1 VSGLRRILTLT
12 LLGLSACE
20 VRRVTVPTMR
30 PSAAPAGVRPAAQ
43 PASGSVRQIS
53 RAEALAA
60 LCRLL
65 ADRDR
70 DCDRRLTVDDE
81 ASTPNSR
88 PAYPHT
94 IELGS
99 ESLELAT
106 LHQAAQFV
114 QELVLALEREP
125 GPRVQIDLARVRAD
139 PVSALS
145 YRIEHSFWDA
155 LTRRIDAEPA
165 ALARALEDSKISVL
179 DRPSSEYCPSEAG
192 RCPSTKPPASEKPPT
207 TAHVYVPADD
217 ARALAV
223 FSAAAQPERVVVHAL
238 PTRITPAW
246 MTETTQRRAHG
257 LLTLALDAKGR
268 GRPFVVPGGRFN
280 EMYGWDSFF
289 IIWGLTQ
296 SASRTELARSMVDN
310 HAYEIRHYGKILNA
324 NRTYYL
330 MRSQPPFFTSSIA
343 AVLARLT
350 PGTETTR
357 WLSDVVDAALR
368 EYDGVWSAPPR
379 RLSECDGQVCL
390 ARYFGEGTG
399 EPPEVEPGHFSWFYQ
414 QHALAHGHCRRPG
427 EDPESRA
434 AFLSCSERFA
444 DDYRA
449 GKLTEPAIDDFFSND
464 RCVRES
470 GHDTTY
476 RWFGSGRERCA
487 EFATVELNA
496 LLFKYE
502 LDLAG
507 FLASHFGG
515 SFQGR
520 TTDEFCERAKARARL
535 IHKHHWDQVRGLFFD
550 YDAVRRRRSSYV
562 AATTLVPLW
571 ASPPNL
577 CQVNLL
583 TVEQARRVRD
593 GALAELEVA
602 GGILATSPRSL
613 AGVRVLKTL
622 VRDGSGELSYR
633 ASERQ
638 WEAPNGW
645 APHQMLAWIGLRQ
658 FGFEHDARRLAYRWL
673 STIVENAANYHGT
686 VPEKFDV
693 VRRSH
698 RVFQEYG
705 NVNTEFSYIASEGFG
720 WMNASFVVGLNLLG
734 PSERRALSELRA
746 ADSVFAH

>member
-1 VSGLRRILTLT
+1 VSGLRGIVTLA
-12 LLGLSACE
+12 LFGLSACE
-20 VRRVTVPTMR
+20 VRR
-30 PSAAPAGVRPAAQ
+30 AALPAGRLSTAPSGVPPAVQSAT
-43 PASGSVRQIS
+43 GSVRELS
-53 RAEALAA
+53 RAGALAA
-60 LCRLL
+60 LCELL
-65 ADRDR
+65 AERDR

-81 ASTPNSR
+81 ATTTNSW
-88 PAYPHT
+88 PAYPHVVK
-94 IELGS
+94 LGS
-99 ESLELAT
+99 EPLELAS

-114 QELVLALEREP
+114 QELVLALERES
-125 GPRVQIDLARVRAD
+125 GPRVRIDLARVRAD

-165 ALARALEDSKISVL
+165 ALARALEDPKISAL
-179 DRPSSEYCPSEAG
+179 ARPTAEYCPSEVA
-192 RCPSTKPPASEKPPT
+192 RCPITEPPPPEKPRT
-207 TAHVYVPADD
+207 TQHVYVPADD

-223 FSAAAQPERVVVHAL
+223 FSAAAQPERIVVQAL
-238 PTRITPAW
+238 PARITPAW
-246 MTETTQRRAHG
+246 MAETTQRGAHG
-257 LLTLALDAKGR
+257 LLTLALDPNGR

-289 IIWGLTQ
+289 IVWGLTQ

-330 MRSQPPFFTSSIA
+330 TRSQPPFFTSSIA

-350 PGTETTR
+350 PGIETTR
-357 WLSDVVDAALR
+357 WLGDAVDAALR
-368 EYDGVWSAPPR
+368 EYDGVWSSPPR
-379 RLSECDGQVCL
+379 RSSACDGQVCL
-390 ARYFGEGTG
+390 ARYFGDGTG

-427 EDPESRA
+427 EDLESRA
-434 AFLSCSERFA
+434 AFLSCSGRLA

-449 GKLTEPAIDDFFSND
+449 GKLADPVIDDFFSND

-476 RWFGSGRERCA
+476 RWFGDGRERCA
-487 EFATVELNA
+487 EFATIELNA

-507 FLASHFGG
+507 FLASHFGA

-520 TTDEFCERAKARARL
+520 TTAEFCERAKARARL
-535 IHKHHWDQVRGLFFD
+535 INKHHWDEASGLFFD
-550 YDAVRRRRSSYV
+550 YDIVRRRRSNYV

-577 CQVNLL
+577 CQVSLL
-583 TVEQARRVRD
+583 TAEQARRVRD
-593 GALAELEVA
+593 GALAELEAA
-602 GGILATSPRSL
+602 GGLLATSARSL
-613 AGVRVLKTL
+613 AGIRVPRTL
-622 VRDGSGELSYR
+622 VRDGSDFSYR

-645 APHQMLAWIGLRQ
+645 APHQMLAWVGLRQ
-658 FGFEHDARRLAYRWL
+658 FGFERDARRLAYRWL
-673 STIVENAANYHGT
+673 GTIVENASNYHGT

-720 WMNASFVVGLNLLG
+720 WMNASFVVGLNLLE
-734 PSERRALSELRA
+734 PIERRALSELRG
-746 ADSVFAH
+746 ADEIFAR